1 MKQQL
6 IAIAD
11 IIVDFVDFENI
22 RKAVIYEKNK
32 EFYKALA
39 DYK

>member
-1 MKQQL
+1 VLADLLVKQQL

-22 RKAVIYEKNK
+22 RKAVIYS
-32 EFYKALA
+32 FCA
-39 DYK
+39 